1 MICMLQTITSLDSQI
16 LFWIQQNIR
25 SDSATL
31 FWEFMTDLGNIGILW
46 IFVTLI
52 LLFRKKTRTAG
63 ITAALAILMDTVISN
78 GILKTWIARPRPFLT
93 YTDIMPIIPPPTDF
107 SFPSGHTAIAF
118 AVAFVIYELLP
129 RRYSIPALV
138 TAALIGM
145 SRLYLGVHY
154 PTDILAGILI
164 GFAIAK
170 TAVWLIQKMG
180 SHHWLS
186 T

>member
-1 MICMLQTITSLDSQI
+1 MD
-16 LFWIQQNIR
+16 
-25 SDSATL
+25 
-31 FWEFMTDLGNIGILW
+31 
-46 IFVTLI
+46 
-52 LLFRKKTRTAG
+52 FRYPHFIVPQK
-63 ITAALAILMDTVISN
+63 I
-78 GILKTWIARPRPFLT
+78 
-93 YTDIMPIIPPPTDF
+93 
-107 SFPSGHTAIAF
+107 
-118 AVAFVIYELLP
+118 AFVIYELLP

-170 TAVWLIQKMG
+170 TAVWLIQKMR
-180 SHHWLS
+180 SRHWLS

>member
-1 MICMLQTITSLDSQI
+1 MD
-16 LFWIQQNIR
+16 
-25 SDSATL
+25 
-31 FWEFMTDLGNIGILW
+31 
-46 IFVTLI
+46 
-52 LLFRKKTRTAG
+52 FRYPHFIVPQKTT
-63 ITAALAILMDTVISN
+63 
-78 GILKTWIARPRPFLT
+78 
-93 YTDIMPIIPPPTDF
+93 
-107 SFPSGHTAIAF
+107 
-118 AVAFVIYELLP
+118 FVIYELLP
-129 RRYSIPALV
+129 RRYSIPALVTYSIPALV

>member
-52 LLFRKKTRTAG
+52 LLFRKKSP
-63 ITAALAILMDTVISN
+63 L
-78 GILKTWIARPRPFLT
+78 
-93 YTDIMPIIPPPTDF
+93 
-107 SFPSGHTAIAF
+107 SFTNSYPDA
-118 AVAFVIYELLP
+118 
-129 RRYSIPALV
+129 YSIPALV

-180 SHHWLS
+180 SRHWLS